1 MNKKIFTVLLLVVA
15 FSANSFAQSR
25 KEIRKAERAAREA
38 AYVAS
43 MTEAVRS
50 ASFSFSA
57 DYLSSGAAQR
67 VPITRG
73 YRTVN
78 VAPDLLNVKLPYFTT
93 SKAIGSPRL
102 IDFQTSDYTYSFD
115 NEKGTFHV
123 NIKVDNINNNQSSRN
138 PQSGTFLLHFMI
150 VASTGS
156 ATLTITPNFTAP
168 ITYTGA
174 ILLN

>member
-1 MNKKIFTVLLLVVA
+1 MNKKILTILLLAVV
-15 FSANSFAQSR
+15 STANSFAQNR

-38 AYVAS
+38 IYIAS
-43 MTEAVRS
+43 MTEAIES

-78 VAPDLLNVKLPYFTT
+78 VMPDLLNVKLPYFTT
-93 SKAIGSPRL
+93 SKAIGSPRV

-115 NEKGTFHV
+115 NQKGVFHV

-138 PQSGTFLLHFMI
+138 PQSGTFLLHFTI
-150 VASTGS
+150 VASSGS

-174 ILLN
+174 ILFN